1 MNNEALILKFAWI
14 CDFCFSA
21 VEVSHLKMI
30 SIELIVIS
38 LSSPS
43 IFILKNLC
51 WVTITYTVHIKSC
64 ISCKSTTKEVSN
76 YTWHKQI
83 LLSLR
88 RFLSCY
94 KHERYFWDL
103 VKNYFTAALI
113 LANPILY
120 KIYILTFA
128 HGWFGKCLGPVTW
141 STLTFWERWLITK
154 LNLLAFFLC
163 RWELF
168 CVLKRWWE
176 GNEGIATNWQ
186 LKA

>member
-1 MNNEALILKFAWI
+1 MNNEALISEICLNLWLLLQCSWSQSFENDLHWI
-14 CDFCFSA
+14 NSDLSFFPQHFYFK
-21 VEVSHLKMI
+21 EFMLSHHY
-30 SIELIVIS
+30 
-38 LSSPS
+38 
-43 IFILKNLC
+43 N
-51 WVTITYTVHIKSC
+51 YTVHIKSC

-83 LLSLR
+83 FLSLR
-88 RFLSCY
+88 HFLSCY

-141 STLTFWERWLITK
+141 STLTFWERCGDHKIK
-154 LNLLAFFLC
+154 PAGFFSL
-163 RWELF
+163 
-168 CVLKRWWE
+168 
-176 GNEGIATNWQ
+176 
-186 LKA
+186 